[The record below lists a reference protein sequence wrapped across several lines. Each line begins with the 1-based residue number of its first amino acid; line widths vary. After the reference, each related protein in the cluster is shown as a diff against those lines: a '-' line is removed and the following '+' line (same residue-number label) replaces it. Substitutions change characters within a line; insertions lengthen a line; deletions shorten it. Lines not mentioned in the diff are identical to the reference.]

1 MLTEEKFY
9 AKILLFGE
17 HTLMYGSQALSIP
30 YFERFGY
37 FSFSPTQANSL
48 DSVSH
53 LRRFAK
59 YLKELPQLPLDV
71 DAFEKDV
78 EKGLVY
84 NTNIPLGYGLG
95 SSGSLVAAVYTS
107 YGTNKIS
114 KEAVTTKDLKD
125 LKQLFSKMESHFH
138 GKSSG
143 LDPMI
148 CYIKKAITVNQDG
161 NISLVPR
168 ETFQQYGNGAVFL
181 LDSGQKGETQ
191 KMVRDFATWCQ
202 SPDFLNKVQKEII
215 PANNRCIHNWIAGEK
230 EALFENLKSLSSL
243 TLDLLRP
250 FIPDEFE
257 SIWKQGLKSDYY
269 YLKLCGSGGGG
280 MILGF
285 TRKWEKTK
293 EILKVH
299 PVYAVQK
306 L

>member
-1 MLTEEKFY
+1 MQTEEKFY

-53 LRRFAK
+53 LRRFSK
-59 YLKELPQLPLDV
+59 YLKGRHQLPLDIV
-71 DAFEKDV
+71 AFEKDI
-78 EKGLVY
+78 ENGLVY

-95 SSGSLVAAVYTS
+95 SSGSLVAAVYAR
-107 YGTNKIS
+107 YGRNKIS
-114 KEAVTTKDLKD
+114 RETISANDLKA
-125 LKQLFSKMESHFH
+125 LKQLFSDMESCFH

-148 CYIKKAITVNQDG
+148 CYLQKPITINQDG
-161 NISLVPR
+161 GLSLVSQKD
-168 ETFQQYGNGAVFL
+168 FQPDGNGAVFI
-181 LDSGQKGETQ
+181 LDSGQQGETQ
-191 KMVRDFATWCQ
+191 KMVQDFATWCKQ
-202 SPDFLNKVQKEII
+202 SNFLNRVQKELI
-215 PANNRCIHNWIAGEK
+215 PANNRCIHSWITGETGGI
-230 EALFENLKSLSSL
+230 FENIKSLSSL
-243 TLDLLRP
+243 TLNFLTPL
-250 FIPDEFE
+250 IPKGFE
-257 SIWKQGLKSDYY
+257 SIWRQGLENDDY

-285 TRKWEKTK
+285 TRQWEIAK
-293 EILKVH
+293 EILKGH
-299 PVYAVQK
+299 PVYTVQK

>member
-37 FSFSPTQANSL
+37 FSFFPTQATSLNSV
-48 DSVSH
+48 DH

-59 YLKELPQLPLDV
+59 YLKDIPQLPLDV
-71 DAFEKDV
+71 DTFEKDI
-78 EKGLVY
+78 KNGLVY

-95 SSGSLVAAVYTS
+95 SSGSLVAAVYAR

-114 KEAVTTKDLKD
+114 KKASEIVDLKT
-125 LKQLFSKMESHFH
+125 LKQIFSEMESFFH

-148 CYIKKAITVNQDG
+148 CYLQKAITINPNG
-161 NISLVPR
+161 ELSLVSQV
-168 ETFQQYGNGAVFL
+168 TFQSGGNGAVFL
-181 LDSGQKGETQ
+181 LESGQKGETR
-191 KMVRDFATWCQ
+191 KMVQDFAKWCQ
-202 SPDFLNKVQKEII
+202 SPDFLNQIQKELI

-230 EALFENLKSLSSL
+230 ELLFENIKSLSSL
-243 TLDLLRP
+243 TLDLLKP
-250 FIPDEFE
+250 LIPNEFE
-257 SIWKQGLKSDYY
+257 PIWKQGLKSNDYH
-269 YLKLCGSGGGG
+269 LKLCGSGGGG

-285 TRKWEKTK
+285 TPQWEKAK

-299 PVYAVQK
+299 PVYAVQQ